1 MTTLAEENYL
11 KAILKISNY
20 SLDTVST
27 NAIAKELKTKA
38 SSVTEM
44 IKKLTD
50 KKLVNHQKYKGVSL
64 SKSGYKTA
72 IDIVRKHRLWECF
85 LVSKLKFDW
94 DEVHDVAEQLEHI
107 KSSKLIDSLDIF
119 LGKPKKDPHGEPI
132 PNINGQFSKSNSL
145 LLSEFPYDVSG
156 EVIGVTNDNPSLLK
170 YLDSIKLT
178 IGSKVII
185 NKKIDFDNSF
195 EIVINNR
202 QSHISYEVAKT
213 LLIKKL

>member
-132 PNINGQFSKSNSL
+132 PNINGEFSKSNSL
-145 LLSEFPYDVSG
+145 LLNEFPYDVSG

>member
-27 NAIAKELKTKA
+27 HAIAKELKTKA

-85 LVSKLKFDW
+85 LVSKLQFDW

-132 PNINGQFSKSNSL
+132 PNINGEFSKSNSL

-178 IGSKVII
+178 IGSKVLI

>member
-20 SLDTVST
+20 SSDTVST

-50 KKLVNHQKYKGVSL
+50 KKLVYHQKYKGVSL

-107 KSSKLIDSLDIF
+107 KSSKLINSLDIF

-132 PNINGQFSKSNSL
+132 PNINGEFSKSNSL
-145 LLSEFPYDVSG
+145 LLNEFPYDVSG